1 MEDEPEEQP
10 PVAMERAAPGVAA
23 LFDGLS
29 EDGSH
34 AVLDLGPAVDS
45 HLRLFSGFARRI
57 RFAGLLPW
65 QRGDREWMGA
75 LRSLIPHPQ
84 QSYDLVLAW
93 DLLDRLSPEARPSL
107 IQRLAEITAPG
118 ARLYMVVD
126 ASEEPTTQ
134 PFRFALVGADR
145 VSQWPLG
152 APEPAPRQLLPAQV
166 ERLLAPFEVVQA
178 FTLRSGQREYVAVKR

>member
-1 MEDEPEEQP
+1 
-10 PVAMERAAPGVAA
+10 VVERAAPGVAA

-45 HLRLFSGFARRI
+45 HLRLFSGYARRI
-57 RFAGLLPW
+57 RFACLLPM
-65 QRGDREWMGA
+65 QRGDGEWTGA
-75 LRSLIPHPQ
+75 LRSLTPHPE

-126 ASEEPTTQ
+126 ASEETTTQ
-134 PFRFALVGADR
+134 PFRFALMGADR

-152 APEPAPRQLLPAQV
+152 PPEPAPRQLLPAQV
-166 ERLLAPFEVVQA
+166 ERLLVPFEVVQA

>member
-1 MEDEPEEQP
+1 
-10 PVAMERAAPGVAA
+10 MERAAPGIAA

-57 RFAGLLPW
+57 RFAGLLP
-65 QRGDREWMGA
+65 RRHGDEEWAEA
-75 LRSLIPHPQ
+75 LRSLLPHPQ

-93 DLLDRLSPEARPSL
+93 DLLDRLSHEARSPL
-107 IQRLAEITAPG
+107 IKRLTEVTAPG

-134 PFRFALVGADR
+134 PFRFALLDTDR
-145 VSQWPLG
+145 VSQWAVG
-152 APEPAPRQLLPAQV
+152 QPEPAPRGLLPAQV